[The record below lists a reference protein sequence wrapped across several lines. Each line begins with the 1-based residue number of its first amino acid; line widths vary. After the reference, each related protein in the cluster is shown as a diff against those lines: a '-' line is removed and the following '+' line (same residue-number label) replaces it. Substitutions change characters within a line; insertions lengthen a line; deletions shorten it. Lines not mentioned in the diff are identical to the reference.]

1 VFSRFLYL
9 HRLIHCFDRPSHSR
23 GTYLRKEKTVE
34 SAQVAKNAELELLVK
49 SQAQKIAEL
58 ETAYADLKRDKENV
72 TVG

>member
-1 VFSRFLYL
+1 
-9 HRLIHCFDRPSHSR
+9 
-23 GTYLRKEKTVE
+23 VE